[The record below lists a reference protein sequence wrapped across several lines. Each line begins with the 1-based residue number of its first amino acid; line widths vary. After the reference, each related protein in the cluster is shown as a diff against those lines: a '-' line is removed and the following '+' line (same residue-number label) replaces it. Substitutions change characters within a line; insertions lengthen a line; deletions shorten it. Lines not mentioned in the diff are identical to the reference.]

1 MTMNFR
7 KHHAPEEPEINLI
20 PFIDVLLVVLIFLM
34 LTTTYS
40 RLTELKI
47 NLPAANAQA
56 ASARPKELQVLVSA
70 DGRYM
75 VNQRVLDGRNVEAIA
90 AGLNAEAG
98 TARDV
103 VVVVR
108 ADASA
113 THQSVINVMDAARRV
128 GLTQLTFATQGQ
140 SGSTAT
146 PATSSGQ

>member
-1 MTMNFR
+1 MPMNFR
-7 KHHAPEEPEINLI
+7 KRHAPEEPEINLI

-47 NLPAANAQA
+47 NLPSANAQS

-70 DGRYM
+70 DGRYV
-75 VNQRVLDGRNVEAIA
+75 VNQRVLEGCNVEAIA

-98 TARDV
+98 AARDV

-140 SGSTAT
+140 TGA
-146 PATSSGQ
+146 PATAAQ